1 MKIINSIKRTKNL
14 AVEPLR
20 VIALITI
27 VAGTYALIFEVK
39 YFSEF
44 SVNIYFGRLLATL
57 IGFIVLLLTY
67 SDFGKRY
74 AVALIHVLLISIML
88 SFASIIFFL
97 PNTLFVNSHLL
108 ALTIFTT
115 ALFLSWDTKNQI
127 IVSIYY
133 NTIFSASILLND
145 STIYFLPNIY
155 STVVFVLM
163 ISLLSIGASS
173 INSRLRQNLIIKS
186 LEIKE
191 IFDNSVEG
199 IFRINKDGLL
209 LSANNSLLSLLNI
222 TTSENN
228 NINIRDIL
236 FGDDEYKKII
246 QLLESKGPIKE
257 YIIQTTSNGKESILS
272 MNLRPS
278 SLNDSYYDGSI
289 LDVTEKEMAKNKQHE
304 AFLKLQEAKFV
315 LQEKSEELLDQ
326 SDKKIQ
332 FLAKINHD
340 LKTPI
345 NSISLILDM
354 ITTDIIKDKAELKEY
369 AAAAKISTDSILN
382 TLDKYLDFMKDFL

>member
-1 MKIINSIKRTKNL
+1 M
-14 AVEPLR
+14 
-20 VIALITI
+20 
-27 VAGTYALIFEVK
+27 
-39 YFSEF
+39 
-44 SVNIYFGRLLATL
+44 
-57 IGFIVLLLTY
+57 
-67 SDFGKRY
+67 
-74 AVALIHVLLISIML
+74 
-88 SFASIIFFL
+88 
-97 PNTLFVNSHLL
+97 
-108 ALTIFTT
+108 
-115 ALFLSWDTKNQI
+115 
-127 IVSIYY
+127 
-133 NTIFSASILLND
+133 
-145 STIYFLPNIY
+145 
-155 STVVFVLM
+155 
-163 ISLLSIGASS
+163 
-173 INSRLRQNLIIKS
+173 
-186 LEIKE
+186 
-191 IFDNSVEG
+191 EG

-382 TLDKYLDFMKDFL
+382 TLDKYLDFTMIEAGKLQLEPELFTMQELLKECNYLLLPLAISRNLSLIFQTEENLPNIIEGDKVHFKQVIVNLVNNAIKFTLDGQVKIYMKMGKDLDENFEIVTEVSDTGIGIPEDKLDHLFIPYSQVDHKRDSMNGSGLGLIICKEFVNLLGGNIYLNSEFGKGSTFTFSAIFKKVTVTKKII